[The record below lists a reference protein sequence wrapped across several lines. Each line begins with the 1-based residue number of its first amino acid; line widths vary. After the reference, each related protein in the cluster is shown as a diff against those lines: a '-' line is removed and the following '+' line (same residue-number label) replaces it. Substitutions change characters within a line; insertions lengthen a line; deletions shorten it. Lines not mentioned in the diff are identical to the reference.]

1 MMVDSFNKVATDAS
15 SPDGVSSGATGS
27 SGFLSTTMGKIVLGG
42 VALIVI
48 GAAIVAILLVFV
60 FNQDDVINVPVIIPT
75 ETTATTS
82 AAGESEPTE
91 RRPDEWVD
99 TFAFRN
105 IFEPTSKVTL
115 SPEVSADGGSG
126 ATSETVDTDIP
137 EDTLYLSSIT
147 TVDGVL
153 VANLVWN
160 GATYP
165 LSEGGTIP
173 GTPWKVLSVS
183 GDTVVMLY
191 GDTRITLG
199 VGQGISSK

>member
-15 SPDGVSSGATGS
+15 NPDGISSNATGS

-42 VALIVI
+42 AALVVI
-48 GAAIVAILLVFV
+48 GAAIVAILLLFV
-60 FNQDDVINVPVIIPT
+60 FNQDDVTNVPVIIPT
-75 ETTATTS
+75 ETTVTTS
-82 AAGESEPTE
+82 AGESEPME
-91 RRPDEWVD
+91 RRPDDWVD

-115 SPEVSADGGSG
+115 SPEVSADGSG
-126 ATSETVDTDIP
+126 TTSETVDADIP
-137 EDTLYLSSIT
+137 DDTLFLSSIT

-160 GATYP
+160 GATYALP
-165 LSEGGTIP
+165 EDGTIP
-173 GTPWKVLSVS
+173 GTPWKVVSVT